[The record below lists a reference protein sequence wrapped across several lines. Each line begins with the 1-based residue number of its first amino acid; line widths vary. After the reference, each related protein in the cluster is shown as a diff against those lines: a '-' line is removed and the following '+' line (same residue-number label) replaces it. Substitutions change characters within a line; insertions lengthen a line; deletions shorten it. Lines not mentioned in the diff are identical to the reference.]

1 MAFMNFFKNEDER
14 EDISEEDDKP
24 IGAFNNWKE
33 ALESMKSDQVNK
45 HKEVIKVSLED
56 IIKKLKLYDI
66 NLNDLDNVIY
76 EKANY
81 FEENKEV
88 LKEKYKERDYNKL
101 IYKFSEDILE
111 EYKH

>member
-14 EDISEEDDKP
+14 EDISGEDDKT
-24 IGAFNNWKE
+24 IGGFNNWKD

-45 HKEVIKVSLED
+45 HKEMIKVSLED
-56 IIKKLKLYDI
+56 IIKKLNIYDI
-66 NLNDLDNVIY
+66 NSNDLDNIIC

-81 FEENKEV
+81 FEENRED
-88 LKEKYKERDYNKL
+88 LKNKYKENDYNKL

-111 EYKH
+111 EYK